1 MPSNK
6 TFEFIEC
13 AHCPNRESSVFCSMH
28 TESLEQVSD
37 SKSCSVF
44 RKGQIIFHE
53 GSNPYGVYCIKH
65 GKVKLSIVGD
75 EGREQIVR
83 LAGDGDLLGYR
94 SLLVAE
100 RYNATAVAIEDS
112 QVCFVPRD
120 VFLPIVK
127 QDANLSHELLKLLSH
142 QLKDAEV
149 KLTHLAQ
156 KSVRERLAETLL
168 FLKET
173 YGYEPDSTY
182 LDVRLSREEIA
193 NLVGTATET
202 VIRLLAD
209 FNKENL
215 VTLDGK
221 KIKINSIKGLSQAAN
236 LVD

>member
-1 MPSNK
+1 MAANK
-6 TFEFIEC
+6 TFEFLEC
-13 AHCPNRESSVFCSMH
+13 THCPNRGSSVFCNLH
-28 TESLEQVSD
+28 GESLEQISD
-37 SKSCSVF
+37 SKSCCVF

-53 GSNPYGVYCIKH
+53 GGNPYGVYCIKK

-94 SLLVAE
+94 SLLVGE
-100 RYNATAVAIEDS
+100 RYNASAVALEDS

-120 VFLPIVK
+120 VFTGAVK
-127 QDANLSHELLKLLSH
+127 HDANLSYEMLKLLSN

-182 LDVRLSREEIA
+182 LNVRLSREEIA

-209 FNKENL
+209 FNKESL
-215 VTLDGK
+215 VVLEGK
-221 KIKINSIKGLSQAAN
+221 KIMIANIKGLMQVAN
-236 LVD
+236 LQD